1 MLMAQA
7 LYEDL
12 TLVTRDDDIQ
22 RYQVPVLRA

>member
-1 MLMAQA
+1 MLVAPA

-22 RYQVPVLRA
+22 KYQVPVLPV